1 MDRDGPGAQSAR
13 PRPRGAARPR
23 ERALDRAAFLALAAG
38 LGLTA
43 ALAAAGAAGIV
54 RPARN
59 TGYLERL
66 FTAERVHTIDLA
78 VADWDAFLANASA
91 EEYVEVDAVIDGER
105 LEGVGLRAKGNNSL
119 SHVTR
124 RGLTRFSM
132 KIELDHYRAGLTY
145 HGLDKLSLDASFQD
159 NSYLKTHLAFALM
172 RHLGVPAPA
181 TSFAEVRAN
190 GALHG
195 LYLAI
200 EEPED
205 AFARRIWGPFHGAL
219 YKPDYRS
226 LEAENADVALCY
238 LGDDP
243 ARYPGIFDEALTP
256 VDAGA
261 EARLIRAL
269 RLLDA
274 GEVEAA
280 VDVDATLRYFAAQV
294 FVANLDGYLGHTG
307 HNYLLYED
315 EGRIQMLPWDYNLA
329 FGTYAL
335 GRPELADDAGAYV
348 NLPIDEPAAADILA
362 RRPLFSRLMERE
374 EYRARYYAYL
384 QELVDGFVGA
394 GGLART
400 VGRARE
406 LIAPYVAT
414 DPTAYVTYD
423 EWLAGVD
430 ALETFCTLRAESIA
444 GQLSGAIP
452 TTQAGQAAAPGTL
465 VDAGG
470 LDLADLGE
478 LADLDR

>member
-1 MDRDGPGAQSAR
+1 MDRYGPGAQSAR
-13 PRPRGAARPR
+13 PCPRGAVRPR

-66 FTAERVHTIDLA
+66 FDDARVHTIDLA
-78 VADWDAFLANASA
+78 VADWDAFVANAAA

-105 LEGVGLRAKGNNSL
+105 LAGAGLRPKGNNSL
-119 SHVTR
+119 SHAVR
-124 RGLTRFSM
+124 RGLARFSM
-132 KIELDHYRAGLTY
+132 KVEFDHYRAGLTY

-172 RHLGVPAPA
+172 RHLGVPAPV

-190 GALHG
+190 GARIG
-195 LYLAI
+195 LYLVV

-205 AFARRIWGPFHGAL
+205 AFARRIWGPSHGVL

-256 VDAGA
+256 ADAGA

-335 GRPELADDAGAYV
+335 GRPELTDDAGAYV
-348 NLPIDEPAAADILA
+348 NLPIDEPAAADILTK
-362 RRPLFSRLMERE
+362 RPLFSRLMERDG
-374 EYRARYYAYL
+374 YRARYHAYL
-384 QELVDGFVGA
+384 EELVEGFVGA
-394 GGLART
+394 GGVART

-406 LIAPYVAT
+406 LIAPHVAQ

-423 EWLAGVD
+423 DWLAGVD
-430 ALETFCTLRAESIA
+430 ALEAFCSLRAESIA